1 MEGREFFVQKE
12 LQIFNFPVKCED
24 DHEHM
29 EYMINLVVS
38 GTIKLPRR
46 MFPRAYKQLKFVAV
60 ETGYSEPSALVVQSM
75 TPIKQ
80 GDNEDEPFKIAIPEA
95 AGNTSSSLVIGKLSW

>member
-12 LQIFNFPVKCED
+12 LQIFNFPVKCEH
-24 DHEHM
+24 DHEYT

-46 MFPRAYKQLKFVAV
+46 MFPRAYKQPKAVAL
-60 ETGYSEPSALVVQSM
+60 ETGHSKPSALIVQSM
-75 TPIKQ
+75 NSIDQ

-95 AGNTSSSLVIGKLSW
+95 AGNASSSLVIGKLSW